1 MQNLTSENVK
11 IRTEI
16 NIKKARY
23 LECHWNVEF
32 FRFSWEYLFLRKIF
46 SSDRSACNK
55 ILEYDRNQHSR
66 LRLQNFVS
74 ILSYKNY
81 LSFIL
86 KKDRRLI
93 PTPLIPENTKKS
105 NGQQSWMP
113 MKSRIFSSL
122 SAHKNFLGNIFFLEK
137 LFVLDQ
143 LVKRYNQHPCLRLNN
158 FVSILTYKNYLSFIL
173 KKDKQKVYSN
183 SSNFTGSLARF

>member
-23 LECHWNVEF
+23 LECHGNVEF
-32 FRFSWEYLFLRKIF
+32 FRFSWEYHFLRKIF

-55 ILEYDRNQHSR
+55 LLEYDRKQHPC

-74 ILSYKNY
+74 ILTYKNY

-93 PTPLIPENTKKS
+93 PTPLILPVP
-105 NGQQSWMP
+105 W
-113 MKSRIFSSL
+113 
-122 SAHKNFLGNIFFLEK
+122 
-137 LFVLDQ
+137 LD
-143 LVKRYNQHPCLRLNN
+143 
-158 FVSILTYKNYLSFIL
+158 
-173 KKDKQKVYSN
+173 
-183 SSNFTGSLARF
+183 FTLHGSLCATKNMAGKSV